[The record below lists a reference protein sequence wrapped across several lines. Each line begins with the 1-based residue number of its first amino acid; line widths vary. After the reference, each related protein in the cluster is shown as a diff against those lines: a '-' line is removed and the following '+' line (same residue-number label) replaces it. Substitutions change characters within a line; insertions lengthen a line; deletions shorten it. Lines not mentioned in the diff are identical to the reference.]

1 MTRERAEQSAWI
13 IGGGGLLGSVI
24 GWIVAPAQFPHAWLA
39 ALTCWVGWPL
49 GSLALI
55 FIHALTGGRWGFA
68 IRGQLAMG
76 IATLPLVLPAVLPV
90 LFVLPR
96 LYPWMHPEVAAQLD
110 NRFYLNAPFFYARG
124 IVYLIVWL
132 GLGVLVLRAL
142 RQKDPEP
149 ILHRMAPLGLI
160 LLALTVTFS
169 AIDYTLSLEPH
180 FKSSIYGMLVG
191 SEAVLLAL
199 SVAVMGTAAARR
211 AQGGETVH
219 DLGRLLFGLLVLWAY
234 LDFMQLLIIW
244 NSDLPEEA
252 AWYLKRLV
260 GGWALVAA
268 LIAVFHFILPFF
280 ALIWPQVQRSRRAM
294 GWLGAL
300 LVVIEVPRAWWIV
313 IPASGR
319 NLSLVDVV
327 AMMAVLGLAAGM
339 ALRAF
344 RSAGLQLS
352 VASHA

>member
-1 MTRERAEQSAWI
+1 
-13 IGGGGLLGSVI
+13 
-24 GWIVAPAQFPHAWLA
+24 
-39 ALTCWVGWPL
+39 
-49 GSLALI
+49 
-55 FIHALTGGRWGFA
+55 
-68 IRGQLAMG
+68 
-76 IATLPLVLPAVLPV
+76 
-90 LFVLPR
+90 
-96 LYPWMHPEVAAQLD
+96 
-110 NRFYLNAPFFYARG
+110 
-124 IVYLIVWL
+124 
-132 GLGVLVLRAL
+132 
-142 RQKDPEP
+142 
-149 ILHRMAPLGLI
+149 
-160 LLALTVTFS
+160 
-169 AIDYTLSLEPH
+169 
-180 FKSSIYGMLVG
+180 
-191 SEAVLLAL
+191 
-199 SVAVMGTAAARR
+199 
-211 AQGGETVH
+211 
-219 DLGRLLFGLLVLWAY
+219 LGRLLFGLLVLWAY

>member
-49 GSLALI
+49 GSLTLI

-68 IRGQLAMG
+68 IRGQLATG

-96 LYPWMHPEVAAQLD
+96 LYPWMRPEVAAQLD

-199 SVAVMGTAAARR
+199 SVAVMGTAAARG

-252 AWYLKRLV
+252 AWYLKRLA

-339 ALRAF
+339 SLRAF
-344 RSAGLQLS
+344 RSAGFQLS
-352 VASHA
+352 VASNA